1 VSPKYTTIRI
11 SLEDKERLQ
20 RLAKLIGSKSLAE
33 ALRYVLD
40 VAEKEIERYKVDVN
54 SVLTSLRY
62 ARDIGKTN
70 AEEVDKYLYGES

>member
-1 VSPKYTTIRI
+1 MSPKYTTIRI